1 MGRMI
6 SAGRSIAS
14 PQADATWRGV
24 LYQRQMA
31 TAVWEM
37 TQHRDPGG
45 CSFSFLPE
53 APTPDC
59 PQASLVHSALPLL
72 EPRVNG
78 CK

>member
-37 TQHRDPGG
+37 TQHRDPGS
-45 CSFSFLPE
+45 CSFPSLPR
-53 APTPDC
+53 ATN
-59 PQASLVHSALPLL
+59 
-72 EPRVNG
+72 PRLN
-78 CK
+78 